1 MSSHLLQSLVTDLW
15 SISLNLIESVT
26 QHPWSVLLGVLFFG
40 GSIFVHELGHFLAA
54 RRRGLQVARFSIG
67 FGPRILSW
75 RGRDGVEYRL
85 AWLPIGGYVAL
96 PQLADLRMIEG
107 DADIDV
113 ATLPPVSYA
122 TKMLVFA
129 AGAAFN
135 LLFAFLLACVVWRVG
150 QPTTVE
156 LSTTKIGLVLPT
168 ITLPDNS
175 TVPSPAAEAGF
186 QPGDVV
192 RAIDGQRIGN
202 WTDLQQTL
210 FAGAGRAADGRPK
223 AVFTVERD
231 GRMLELTVY
240 PRLSGDERM
249 RRIGIAPAE
258 EFVILEVAP
267 GSAAARAGLKPDDRI
282 TALDGRAMLY
292 LTTFAE
298 YLRTHVDRPVELSVL
313 RSGRP
318 LTLTLAARPG
328 AKQPTDIGLTFSS
341 GYELV
346 YPSPFEQITENVVMT
361 YRMLVGLL
369 NPRSDLGVSK
379 LSGPLG
385 IMRVFVATAQTD
397 IRFVLWF
404 TILLNVNLAI
414 FNLLPIPVLDGGQML
429 FATIAR
435 LRGRALPPGF
445 ILTAQSVF
453 TMLLLSMVLYVTVF
467 DVRRWARDAKEEQAE
482 ESAAPAAAPQP
493 GH

>member
-1 MSSHLLQSLVTDLW
+1 VSSHLLQSLLADLW
-15 SISLNLIESVT
+15 SISLNLFQSVAL
-26 QHPWSVLLGVLFFG
+26 HPWSVFLGILFFG

-54 RRRGLQVARFSIG
+54 HRRGLQVARFSIG
-67 FGPRILSW
+67 FGPRIVSW
-75 RGRDGVEYRL
+75 HGRDGVEYRL
-85 AWLPIGGYVAL
+85 SWLPIGGYVAL

-107 DADIDV
+107 ASDIDV
-113 ATLPPVSYA
+113 AQLPPVTYG
-122 TKMLVFA
+122 TKMLVFV

-135 LLFAFLLACVVWRVG
+135 ILFAFVLACVVWRVG
-150 QPTTVE
+150 QPTSVE
-156 LSTTKIGLVLPT
+156 LNTTEIGLVLPT
-168 ITLPDNS
+168 IALPDGS
-175 TVPSPAAEAGF
+175 SVPSPAFEAGF

-192 RAIDGQRIGN
+192 RAIDGHRVDN

-210 FAGAGRAADGRPK
+210 FAGGGRAADGRPK
-223 AVFTVERD
+223 AVFTVKRAGQTLD
-231 GRMLELTVY
+231 LTVY

-258 EFVILEVAP
+258 EFVVFAVTAD
-267 GSAAARAGLKPDDRI
+267 SAAARAGLEPKDRI
-282 TALDGRAMLY
+282 IAVDGRPL
-292 LTTFAE
+292 LHSTTFAE
-298 YLRTHVDRPVELSVL
+298 TLRQKIDRPVALTVRRE
-313 RSGRP
+313 GRALE
-318 LTLTLAARPG
+318 LTLPPRSG
-328 AKQPTDIGLTFSS
+328 AKQPGEIGLAFAS

-346 YPSPFEQITENVVMT
+346 YPSPFDQISDNVVMT
-361 YRMLVGLL
+361 YRVLMGLL

-385 IMRVFVATAQTD
+385 IMRVFVATAQSD

-467 DVRRWARDAKEEQAE
+467 DLRRWARDAKAEQAE
-482 ESAAPAAAPQP
+482 AAAPAAAPQTAP
-493 GH
+493 